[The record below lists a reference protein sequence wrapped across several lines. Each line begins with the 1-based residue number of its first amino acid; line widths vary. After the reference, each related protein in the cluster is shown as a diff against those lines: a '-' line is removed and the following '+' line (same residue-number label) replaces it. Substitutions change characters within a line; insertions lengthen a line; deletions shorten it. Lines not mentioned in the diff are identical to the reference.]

1 MQTTTKMI
9 GKREFVQHTSKYLK
23 WVEEH
28 NQDLVITHRNKPDLV
43 IVKIKH
49 KTFKDLQGITTVK
62 VHGDI
67 NAHVLPGY
75 DEW

>member
-1 MQTTTKMI
+1 MHNSKI
-9 GKREFVQHTSKYLK
+9 VGKREFIQHTSKYIK

-28 NQDLVITHRNKPDLV
+28 GSQLVITHHNHPELV
-43 IVKIKH
+43 LSKIKFGSL
-49 KTFKDLQGITTVK
+49 KELRGSVSVK

-67 NAHVLPGY
+67 NEPVLPGY

>member
-1 MQTTTKMI
+1 MSNSI
-9 GKREFVQHTSKYLK
+9 IVGKREFIQHTSKYIK

-28 NQDLVITHRNKPDLV
+28 GSQLVITHHHHPELV
-43 IVKIKH
+43 LTKIKS
-49 KTFKDLQGITTVK
+49 KSLKELRGTVSVK

-67 NAHVLPGY
+67 NEPVLPGY